1 MRFDGL
7 PVLVLQQK
15 RERSLKRAGRAAGE
29 CRGVTA
35 GFDAV
40 AGRFEAD
47 QSDAGVVEER
57 VKYADRVGSPADACG
72 DGVGQ
77 SARLILDLHA
87 RLESDNPL
95 EVTTHRREGMR
106 SGGGA
111 ETVVGVVGVGNPV
124 AERLVDGV
132 LEG

>member
-1 MRFDGL
+1 MLGTHTGVVQAGRDRMRFDRL

-15 RERSLKRAGRAAGE
+15 QERSLKRAGRSAGE

-35 GFDAV
+35 GFDTV
-40 AGRFEAD
+40 AARLEAD
-47 QSDAGVVEER
+47 QPDTRVVEEW

-87 RLESDNPL
+87 RLESDDP
-95 EVTTHRREGMR
+95 
-106 SGGGA
+106 
-111 ETVVGVVGVGNPV
+111 
-124 AERLVDGV
+124 
-132 LEG
+132 

>member
-1 MRFDGL
+1 MRFDRL

-15 RERSLKRAGRAAGE
+15 RERSLKRARRTAGE

-40 AGRFEAD
+40 AGRLETD
-47 QSDAGVVEER
+47 QPDTGVVEER
-57 VKYADRVGSPADACG
+57 VKYADRIGSPADACG

-77 SARLILDLHA
+77 SSRLILDLHA
-87 RLESDNPL
+87 RLESDDPL
-95 EVTTHRREGMR
+95 EVANHRREGMR

-111 ETVVGVVGVGNPV
+111 ETVLG
-124 AERLVDGV
+124 
-132 LEG
+132 